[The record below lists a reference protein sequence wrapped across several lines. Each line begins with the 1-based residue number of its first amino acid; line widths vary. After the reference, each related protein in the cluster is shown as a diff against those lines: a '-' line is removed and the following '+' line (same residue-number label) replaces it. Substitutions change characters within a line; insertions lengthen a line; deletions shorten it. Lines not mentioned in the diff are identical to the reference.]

1 MCGNATRD
9 KWKPT
14 SVKYVTSRQLRS
26 LRSPNISNIK
36 WLLIDLKIVQLSMLQ
51 TQHMSVAEG
60 VCNNYRS
67 PSHAYLW
74 TTPEDFIHLLHEG
87 LMLIVC
93 YIKPERSEGREN
105 SCTFSVSSQGRK
117 RINQV
122 QTSLAHENVTVVW
135 PDVLWKTRI
144 ISLRLP
150 QHQQDWYV
158 PFSKICKLTRFSHS
172 EWEKVL
178 HRTTAL
184 AGEGQNAPSRARR
197 TRKHHLRAHEWICKR
212 CWHAQIIEGG
222 DRPIRS
228 AILYTPCS
236 ETGNRW
242 RSEAFHYCYA
252 KPSWGWTP

>member
-1 MCGNATRD
+1 METNISEVRNIETVALPAFT
-9 KWKPT
+9 
-14 SVKYVTSRQLRS
+14 
-26 LRSPNISNIK
+26 NISNIK

-51 TQHMSVAEG
+51 TQHMSAEG

-158 PFSKICKLTRFSHS
+158 PFSKICKLTRSPILNERRSCTEPLPWLARDKTPRVVPGELVNIIF
-172 EWEKVL
+172 VL
-178 HRTTAL
+178 MS
-184 AGEGQNAPSRARR
+184 GFVNAVDMP
-197 TRKHHLRAHEWICKR
+197 K
-212 CWHAQIIEGG
+212 
-222 DRPIRS
+222 
-228 AILYTPCS
+228 
-236 ETGNRW
+236 
-242 RSEAFHYCYA
+242 
-252 KPSWGWTP
+252 